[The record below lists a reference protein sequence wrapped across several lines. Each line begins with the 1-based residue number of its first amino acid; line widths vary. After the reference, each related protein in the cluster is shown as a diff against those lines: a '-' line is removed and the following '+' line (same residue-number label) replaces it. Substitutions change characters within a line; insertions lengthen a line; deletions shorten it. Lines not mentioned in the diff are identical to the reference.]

1 MSGLLA
7 FQQAINK
14 ILHLKKNI
22 TMPTNNKLT
31 KVTSEELE
39 ELIEKC
45 ESAIH
50 SYYYVIQELD
60 NTEITLTKM
69 DYLNFIDFLEY
80 QTDDWNIVSSH
91 QEYDPVF
98 IHYNVVHEDNKIK
111 IAIDETTDNNHET
124 ISEFVINLVNN
135 Y

>member
-1 MSGLLA
+1 MP
-7 FQQAINK
+7 INK
-14 ILHLKKNI
+14 LI
-22 TMPTNNKLT
+22 
-31 KVTSEELE
+31 KVTSKKLE

-45 ESAIH
+45 EDAIH

-80 QTDDWNIVSSH
+80 QTDDWNLVSSH

-98 IHYNVVHEDNKIK
+98 IHYNVIHENDRIK
-111 IAIDETTDNNHET
+111 ITIDETTDNNHET
-124 ISEFVINLVNN
+124 ISEFEINLVNN

>member
-1 MSGLLA
+1 
-7 FQQAINK
+7 
-14 ILHLKKNI
+14 
-22 TMPTNNKLT
+22 MPTNKLI
-31 KVTSEELE
+31 KVTSKELE

-45 ESAIH
+45 EDAIN

-80 QTDDWNIVSSH
+80 QTDDWNLVSSQ

-98 IHYNVVHEDNKIK
+98 FNYNITHEDNKIK

-124 ISEFVINLVNN
+124 ISEFVINLVKN

>member
-1 MSGLLA
+1 MP
-7 FQQAINK
+7 INK
-14 ILHLKKNI
+14 LI
-22 TMPTNNKLT
+22 
-31 KVTSEELE
+31 KVTSKKLE

-45 ESAIH
+45 EDAIH

-80 QTDDWNIVSSH
+80 QTDDWNLVSSQ
-91 QEYDPVF
+91 QEYDLVF
-98 IHYNVVHEDNKIK
+98 FNYNITHEDNKIK

-124 ISEFVINLVNN
+124 ISQFVINLINN

>member
-1 MSGLLA
+1 M
-7 FQQAINK
+7 I
-14 ILHLKKNI
+14 
-22 TMPTNNKLT
+22 
-31 KVTSEELE
+31 KVTTKELE

-45 ESAIH
+45 EEAIH

-60 NTEITLTKM
+60 NTEITLTEI

-80 QTDDWNIVSSH
+80 QTDDWNLVSSH

-98 IHYNVVHEDNKIK
+98 IHYNVVHENDKIK
-111 IAIDETTDNNHET
+111 ITIDETTDNNHET
-124 ISEFVINLVNN
+124 ISTFKINMVDQ

>member
-1 MSGLLA
+1 M
-7 FQQAINK
+7 I
-14 ILHLKKNI
+14 
-22 TMPTNNKLT
+22 
-31 KVTSEELE
+31 KVTTKELE

-45 ESAIH
+45 EEAIH

-60 NTEITLTKM
+60 NTEITLTEI

-80 QTDDWNIVSSH
+80 QTDDWNLVSSH

-98 IHYNVVHEDNKIK
+98 IHYNIVHENDKIK
-111 IAIDETTDNNHET
+111 ITIDETTDNNHET
-124 ISEFVINLVNN
+124 ISTFKINMVDH

>member
-1 MSGLLA
+1 
-7 FQQAINK
+7 
-14 ILHLKKNI
+14 
-22 TMPTNNKLT
+22 MPTNKLI
-31 KVTSEELE
+31 KVTAEELE
-39 ELIEKC
+39 ELIEAC
-45 ESAIH
+45 EDAIH

-80 QTDDWNIVSSH
+80 QTDDWNLVNSH

-98 IHYNVVHEDNKIK
+98 FNYNIVHEDNKIK

-124 ISEFVINLVNN
+124 ISQFVINLVNN

>member
-1 MSGLLA
+1 
-7 FQQAINK
+7 
-14 ILHLKKNI
+14 
-22 TMPTNNKLT
+22 MPTNKLI
-31 KVTSEELE
+31 KVTSKELE

-45 ESAIH
+45 EDAIH

-80 QTDDWNIVSSH
+80 QTDDWNLVSSQ
-91 QEYDPVF
+91 QEYDLVF
-98 IHYNVVHEDNKIK
+98 FNYNITHEDNKIK
-111 IAIDETTDNNHET
+111 IAIDETTDNNHKT
-124 ISEFVINLVNN
+124 ISEFVINLVKN

>member
-1 MSGLLA
+1 
-7 FQQAINK
+7 
-14 ILHLKKNI
+14 
-22 TMPTNNKLT
+22 MPTNKLI
-31 KVTSEELE
+31 KVTSNELE

-45 ESAIH
+45 EDAIH

-60 NTEITLTKM
+60 STEITLTKM

-80 QTDDWNIVSSH
+80 QTHDWNLVSSH
-91 QEYDPVF
+91 QMYDPVF
-98 IHYNVVHEDNKIK
+98 IHYDVVHEDNKIK
-111 IAIDETTDNNHET
+111 ISINETTDNNYET

>member
-1 MSGLLA
+1 
-7 FQQAINK
+7 
-14 ILHLKKNI
+14 
-22 TMPTNNKLT
+22 MPTNKLI

-45 ESAIH
+45 ENAIH

-60 NTEITLTKM
+60 NTELTLTKM

-80 QTDDWNIVSSH
+80 QTDDWNLVSSH
-91 QEYDPVF
+91 QVYDPVF
-98 IHYNVVHEDNKIK
+98 FNYNITHEDNKIK
-111 IAIDETTDNNHET
+111 ISIDETTDNNHET

>member
-1 MSGLLA
+1 MT
-7 FQQAINK
+7 AI
-14 ILHLKKNI
+14 
-22 TMPTNNKLT
+22 
-31 KVTSEELE
+31 KVTTKELE

-45 ESAIH
+45 EDAIH

-60 NTEITLTKM
+60 NTEMTLTKM

-80 QTDDWNIVSSH
+80 QTDDWNLVSSQ
-91 QEYDPVF
+91 QEYDLVF
-98 IHYNVVHEDNKIK
+98 FNYNITHEDNKIK

-124 ISEFVINLVNN
+124 ISEFVINLVKN

>member
-1 MSGLLA
+1 
-7 FQQAINK
+7 
-14 ILHLKKNI
+14 
-22 TMPTNNKLT
+22 MPTNKLI

-45 ESAIH
+45 EDTIH

-80 QTDDWNIVSSH
+80 QTDDWNCVSSH

-98 IHYNVVHEDNKIK
+98 FNYSIIHEDNKIK

-124 ISEFVINLVNN
+124 ISEFEINLVNN

>member
-1 MSGLLA
+1 M
-7 FQQAINK
+7 
-14 ILHLKKNI
+14 
-22 TMPTNNKLT
+22 TTTDKLI

-39 ELIEKC
+39 ELIKKC
-45 ESAIH
+45 EDAIH

-80 QTDDWNIVSSH
+80 QTDDWNIVSGH

-98 IHYNVVHEDNKIK
+98 FNYNIIHEDNKIK
-111 IAIDETTDNNHET
+111 IEIDETTDNNHET

>member
-1 MSGLLA
+1 MS
-7 FQQAINK
+7 
-14 ILHLKKNI
+14 
-22 TMPTNNKLT
+22 TVNKLI

-45 ESAIH
+45 EDAIH

-60 NTEITLTKM
+60 NTEITLTKI

-80 QTDDWNIVSSH
+80 QTDDWNLVSSH
-91 QEYDPVF
+91 QEYDSIF
-98 IHYNVVHEDNKIK
+98 FNYNITHENDRIK
-111 IAIDETTDNNHET
+111 ITIDETTDNNHET

>member
-1 MSGLLA
+1 
-7 FQQAINK
+7 
-14 ILHLKKNI
+14 
-22 TMPTNNKLT
+22 MPTSKLI

-45 ESAIH
+45 EDAIH

-60 NTEITLTKM
+60 NTEITLTEI

-80 QTDDWNIVSSH
+80 QTDDWNVVSSH
-91 QEYDPVF
+91 QKYDPVYF
-98 IHYNVVHEDNKIK
+98 NYNIVHENDKIK